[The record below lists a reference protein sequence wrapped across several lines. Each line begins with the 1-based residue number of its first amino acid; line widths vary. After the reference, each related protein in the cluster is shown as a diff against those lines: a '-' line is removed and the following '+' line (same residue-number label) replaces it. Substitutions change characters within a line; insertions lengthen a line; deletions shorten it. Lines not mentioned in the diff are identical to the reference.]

1 MGSQGNV
8 YRRDLLTDIKTTILD
23 LVKDLKDNI
32 FTELDEQGEF
42 MMVEFFFKR
51 MHPEAIMN
59 HIVEKILPW
68 KEKINKRDQNY
79 FLENT
84 ALFEGLPK
92 DRISHYGQVISGGD
106 RVDDEDR
113 KTVWEYFDTM
123 VAIAE
128 GYRKVK

>member
-1 MGSQGNV
+1 MGS
-8 YRRDLLTDIKTTILD
+8 RDPLMDMKTTILD
-23 LVKDLKDNI
+23 LVEDLKGNV
-32 FTELDEQGEF
+32 FTEKDEQGEF

-51 MHPEAIMN
+51 MHPESIMN

-68 KEKINKRDQNY
+68 KDKINERDQNY

-113 KTVWEYFDTM
+113 ETIWAYFDTI

-128 GYRKVK
+128 SHRKDK